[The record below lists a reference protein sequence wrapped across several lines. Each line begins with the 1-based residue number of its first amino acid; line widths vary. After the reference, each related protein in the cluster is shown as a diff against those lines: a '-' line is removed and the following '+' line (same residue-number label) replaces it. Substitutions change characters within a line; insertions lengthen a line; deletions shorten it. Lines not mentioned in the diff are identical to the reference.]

1 MPCFSRGVAALRTM
15 AISRAS
21 CPLSVLTAGGSSPR
35 RPRSSRSG
43 LVNAP
48 PLFRLGSVRCS
59 SPDLGDCLGPLL
71 AMRGTLDE
79 KLGPPWATRAVG
91 VPSLR
96 WLVVPSQGA
105 MRLLH
110 APPETLSTSL
120 PSHTRSHEDNGS
132 RFPSPVGE
140 GTAFGDEVG
149 TGGVTAVGRGKT
161 PSEEKVGR
169 IGCLEAPQPMAA
181 MDGSHPN
188 LAHFPSDPS
197 SSFFFHL
204 QLGRSYFAP
213 VVKLPV
219 KFLINSTDRIQRAND
234 RRKLLHK
241 HHLLPMSRVGA
252 LGSISVGYQ
261 AEERRKPVSGLG
273 AQFAAQREA
282 EKIVHANATRI
293 HITAAQKA
301 KFAEAFDAIDENK
314 NGLLESDEI
323 YNVSSPPLFLQHR
336 FYPSSLL
343 PNIEKS
349 CAFFTIF
356 FHILLIPLTHFLQ
369 TNRHKHC
376 PSARHSGTAES
387 GFLQT
392 NLTTCSMRSS
402 TMMPSA

>member
-301 KFAEAFDAIDENK
+301 KFAEAFGAK
-314 NGLLESDEI
+314 PSKCPPKFLAHLL
-323 YNVSSPPLFLQHR
+323 V
-336 FYPSSLL
+336 
-343 PNIEKS
+343 
-349 CAFFTIF
+349 
-356 FHILLIPLTHFLQ
+356 
-369 TNRHKHC
+369 
-376 PSARHSGTAES
+376 
-387 GFLQT
+387 
-392 NLTTCSMRSS
+392 
-402 TMMPSA
+402 